1 MAVEIAEKIAEHDSS
16 KASKERFELEAALKD
31 LTGKKQHATMSA
43 MQKMFAAQTTKQH
56 ALVASL
62 KAEIAEQK
70 AELKQKEVP
79 KLQLFELKTANE
91 LRKVDAD
98 QRSQD
103 AIAKSRE
110 IQAQKAAM
118 ARMEKRA
125 KAKEENLE
133 DQISILKV
141 NNAMEVKKEAQLREA
156 DRGDAARVR
165 KAKAELGKAEA
176 TFRKQLMLE
185 VSGGQSLASAGV
197 SVPIKQGPVAKA
209 KAAAAAAAKPATA
222 AGAKGAKKAVAAAA
236 AAKTAPAASL
246 SSAHLNNASF

>member
-1 MAVEIAEKIAEHDSS
+1 MEIAEKIAEHDSS

-62 KAEIAEQK
+62 KAEIAKQK

-165 KAKAELGKAEA
+165 KAKAELEKAEA

-197 SVPIKQGPVAKA
+197 SVPIKQEPVA

-222 AGAKGAKKAVAAAA
+222 VGTKGAEFAAEKAVAAAA
-236 AAKTAPAASL
+236 AAAAKT
-246 SSAHLNNASF
+246 